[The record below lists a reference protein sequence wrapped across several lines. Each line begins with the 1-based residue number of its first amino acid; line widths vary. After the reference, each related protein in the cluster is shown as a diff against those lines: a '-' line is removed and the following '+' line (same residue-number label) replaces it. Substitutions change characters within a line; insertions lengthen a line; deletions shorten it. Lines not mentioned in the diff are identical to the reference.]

1 VKLESGDEGS
11 GVPRSGTG
19 TEANGARPTPATFD
33 YGERSPFR
41 SARQEPLLTRA
52 IPVAG
57 ELPRYRAP
65 TARRDAVAGLTV
77 AALAIPSAMAYAEVA
92 GVSPVNGLY
101 ALLLPAV
108 AYALLG
114 SSRQLSI
121 GPEGSLATLVA
132 AAVLPLAVA
141 GSADAAELAAMLAI
155 LVAICFAVAWAL
167 RLGWIADYFSRP
179 VLIGYIHGVAVV
191 LVIGQLGKLLG
202 LSIDATDPLPQLW
215 EAITELGSAS
225 AATVAIGAVSLGALF
240 GLRLL
245 MRKLPAALLIVI
257 AAIGLSWAFD
267 FAAHGVAVVGPIPA
281 GLPSFE
287 IPGPAFADI
296 VRLVPAALGI
306 FLVCFADE
314 ILTARS
320 FAGKH
325 NQSVRGSQE
334 LLAMGAASAAAGFTQ
349 GFSIGA
355 SGSRTAVND
364 DMGARS
370 QVAGLFA
377 ASAVAVILLFV
388 TEPVQYLPKV
398 VLGAVIVFAAIGL
411 VEPQAWRGLAAVDP
425 VEVAIAAVTAGCV
438 IFFGVL
444 EALVVAV
451 GLSMIDTV
459 RRSARPHDAVLGW
472 VERLGRYADV
482 SLHPS
487 ARVTPGVVVYRLDDR
502 LFFANAR
509 YFKGRVR
516 EAIRAAPA
524 PVRWL
529 VLDAEAITHTD
540 ATGLEALADVAEDL
554 RRSEITLV
562 LARMRTRMEEQL
574 QAGGVL
580 DVIGREHLYPTVR
593 AAVDAYSTR
602 GGGS

>member
-1 VKLESGDEGS
+1 V
-11 GVPRSGTG
+11 RSGTG
-19 TEANGARPTPATFD
+19 TEANEALARPTAVD
-33 YGERSPFR
+33 YDQRSPFR
-41 SARQEPLLTRA
+41 PARQEPLLTRTV
-52 IPVAG
+52 PVAG
-57 ELPRYRAP
+57 ELPRYRFP
-65 TARRDAVAGLTV
+65 SARRDAVAGVTV
-77 AALAIPSAMAYAEVA
+77 AALAVPSAMAYAEVA

-108 AYALLG
+108 AYAFLG

-121 GPEGSLATLVA
+121 GPEGSISTLVA

-141 GSADAAELAAMLAI
+141 GSADAAELAAVLAI
-155 LVAICFAVAWAL
+155 LVAICFAAGWAL

-191 LVIGQLGKLLG
+191 LVVGQLGKLLG
-202 LSIDATDPLPQLW
+202 LSIDASDPLPQLW
-215 EAITELGSAS
+215 EVVKELGSIS
-225 AATVAIGAVSLGALF
+225 GATLAIGAVSLAALF
-240 GLRLL
+240 GLRLV
-245 MRKLPAALLIVI
+245 MPKLPAALFLVVV
-257 AAIGLSWAFD
+257 AIGLSWALD
-267 FAAHGVAVVGPIPA
+267 FAAHGVTVVGPIPA
-281 GLPSFE
+281 GLPSVE
-287 IPGPAFADI
+287 IPTPALGDI
-296 VRLVPAALGI
+296 VRLVPAAIGI
-306 FLVCFADE
+306 FLVSFADE

-334 LLAMGAASAAAGFTQ
+334 LLAMGAASAAAGLTQ

-370 QVAGLFA
+370 QIAGLFA
-377 ASAVAVILLFV
+377 AAAVAVILLLL
-388 TEPVQYLPKV
+388 TEPVQYLPKA
-398 VLGAVIVFAAIGL
+398 VLGAVIIFAAIGL
-411 VEPQAWRGLAAVDP
+411 VEPQAWRALAAIDP

-487 ARVTPGVVVYRLDDR
+487 ARVTPGVLVYRLDDR

-562 LARMRTRMEEQL
+562 VARLRTRMEEQL

-580 DVIGREHLYPTVR
+580 DVIPREHVYPTVR
-593 AAVDAYSTR
+593 AAVDAYATP
-602 GGGS
+602 GGGA

>member
-1 VKLESGDEGS
+1 V
-11 GVPRSGTG
+11 VRSGGRTNAS
-19 TEANGARPTPATFD
+19 EASSTSATVD
-33 YGERSPFR
+33 YDESSPFR
-41 SARQEPLLTRA
+41 PARQEPLLTRA
-52 IPVAG
+52 IPVAA
-57 ELPRYRAP
+57 ELPRYRGP
-65 TARRDAVAGLTV
+65 SARRDAVAGVTV

-108 AYALLG
+108 VYAFLG

-141 GSADAAELAAMLAI
+141 GSQDAAGLAAMLAI
-155 LVAICFAVAWAL
+155 LVAVCFASAWVL

-179 VLIGYIHGVAVV
+179 VLVGYIHGVAVV

-202 LSIDATDPLPQLW
+202 LSIEAMDPLPQLW
-215 EAITELGSAS
+215 EVITKLGSVS
-225 AATVAIGAVSLGALF
+225 GATVAVGAVSLAVLF
-240 GLRLL
+240 GLRRL
-245 MRKLPAALLIVI
+245 MPKLPAALLVVV

-267 FAAHGVAVVGPIPA
+267 FAAHGVAVVGPIPS
-281 GLPSFE
+281 GLPSFA
-287 IPGPAFADI
+287 IPSASFADI
-296 VRLVPAALGI
+296 VRLLPAAVGI

-325 NQSVRGSQE
+325 DQSVRGSQE

-349 GFSIGA
+349 GFPIGA

-370 QVAGLFA
+370 QLAGVFA
-377 ASAVAVILLFV
+377 ASAVAAILLFL
-388 TEPVQYLPKV
+388 TEPVQYLPKA
-398 VLGAVIVFAAIGL
+398 VLGAVIVFAAVGL
-411 VEPQAWRGLAAVDP
+411 VEPQAWRALAAIDP
-425 VEVAIAAVTAGCV
+425 VEVAIAAVTTACV
-438 IFFGVL
+438 VFFGVL

-451 GLSMIDTV
+451 GLSMVDTV

-487 ARVTPGVVVYRLDDR
+487 ARTTPGVVVYRLDDR

-524 PVRWL
+524 PVHRL
-529 VLDAEAITHTD
+529 VLDADAITHAD
-540 ATGLEALADVAEDL
+540 ATGLDALLDVTKDL
-554 RRSEITLV
+554 RRDEITLV
-562 LARMRTRMEEQL
+562 LARLRTRMEEQL
-574 QAGGVL
+574 DDAGVL
-580 DVIGREHLYPTVR
+580 DAIGPDHLYPTVR
-593 AAVDAYSTR
+593 AAVDAYTDP
-602 GGGS
+602 GGGA

>member
-1 VKLESGDEGS
+1 VTGDEGS
-11 GVPRSGTG
+11 GVPRSGRG
-19 TEANGARPTPATFD
+19 TNVNTTRSTPTTVD
-33 YGERSPFR
+33 SDQRSPFR
-41 SARQEPLLTRA
+41 PARPEPILTRA
-52 IPVAG
+52 IPVTA
-57 ELPRYRAP
+57 ELPRYRGPSAW
-65 TARRDAVAGLTV
+65 RDAVAGVTV

-101 ALLLPAV
+101 ALLLPVV

-114 SSRQLSI
+114 SSRQLSV

-132 AAVLPLAVA
+132 AAILPLAVA
-141 GSADAAELAAMLAI
+141 GSPHAAELAAMLAI
-155 LVAICFAVAWAL
+155 LVAICFAAAWVL

-179 VLIGYIHGVAVV
+179 VLLGYIHGVAVV

-202 LSIDATDPLPQLW
+202 LSIDAKDPLPQLW
-215 EAITELGSAS
+215 EVITELGSVS
-225 AATVAIGAVSLGALF
+225 GATVAVSAVSLAALF

-245 MRKLPAALLIVI
+245 MPKLPAALLVVV

-267 FAAHGVAVVGPIPA
+267 FAAHGITVVGPIPS

-287 IPGPAFADI
+287 IPTPTFADI
-296 VRLVPAALGI
+296 VRLLPAALGI
-306 FLVCFADE
+306 FLVCYADE

-325 NQSVRGSQE
+325 HQNVRGSQE
-334 LLAMGAASAAAGFTQ
+334 LLAMGAANAAAGFTQ
-349 GFSIGA
+349 GFSVGA

-370 QVAGLFA
+370 QIAGLFA
-377 ASAVAVILLFV
+377 AAAVAVILLFL
-388 TEPVQYLPKV
+388 TEPVQYLPKA
-398 VLGAVIVFAAIGL
+398 VLGAVIVFAAVGL
-411 VEPQAWRGLAAVDP
+411 VDPQAWRALAAIDP
-425 VEVAIAAVTAGCV
+425 VEVAIAAVTTACV

-451 GLSMIDTV
+451 GLSMVDTV
-459 RRSARPHDAVLGW
+459 RRSAHPHDAVLGW

-487 ARVTPGVVVYRLDDR
+487 ARVTAGVVVYRLDDR

-516 EAIRAAPA
+516 EAIRAATA
-524 PVRWL
+524 PVHWL
-529 VLDAEAITHTD
+529 VLDAEAMTYVD
-540 ATGLEALADVAEDL
+540 ATGLDALLDVTKDL
-554 RRSEITLV
+554 ERDEITLV
-562 LARMRTRMEEQL
+562 VARLRTRMQEEL
-574 QAGGVL
+574 EDAAVL
-580 DVIGREHLYPTVR
+580 DAIGPGHLYPTVR
-593 AAVDAYSTR
+593 TAVEACASP
-602 GGGS
+602 GGG